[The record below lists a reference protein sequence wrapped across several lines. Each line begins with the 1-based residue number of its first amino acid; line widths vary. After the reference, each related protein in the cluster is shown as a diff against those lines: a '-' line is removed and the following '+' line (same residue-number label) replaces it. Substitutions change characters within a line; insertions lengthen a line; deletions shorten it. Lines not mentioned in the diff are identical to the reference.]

1 MKGSLN
7 DLVGQRS
14 RTQQTKKYFIFSSV
28 FISAFVFNYLR
39 ACSLAAARCP
49 VWFLARKSVNSW
61 YGALVNTDSFHMSGV
76 KYEYVLEIAA
86 KVALAKK
93 HKSNK
98 YLVDYTCFLM
108 LISIIVYRQINAV
121 SF

>member
-7 DLVGQRS
+7 DVVGQRS
-14 RTQQTKKYFIFSSV
+14 RLNRLRNTLIFSSV
-28 FISAFVFNYLR
+28 FISAFDFNYLR

-76 KYEYVLEIAA
+76 K
-86 KVALAKK
+86 
-93 HKSNK
+93 
-98 YLVDYTCFLM
+98 
-108 LISIIVYRQINAV
+108 
-121 SF
+121 